1 MASNL
6 SQALRRVGGLTVQR
20 LVQGMNENNSG
31 ASGDLE
37 KSISFKVK
45 KARKGIDLDILM
57 LDYWEYVDGG
67 RPAGKRPPID
77 KIKEW
82 LTYPNTKSKLDSS
95 SSLSFTNIAE
105 VTSLAYIIA
114 KKIGEKGTEGTDFA
128 TNVFESPLIEK
139 ELPDIVLNAIY
150 EDASNAIDELITTF
164 E

>member
-20 LVQGMNENNSG
+20 LVQGINENNSG

-37 KSISFKVK
+37 KSVSFKVK
-45 KARKGIDLDILM
+45 TVPKGLDLDIIM

-67 RPAGKRPPID
+67 RPPGKRPPID

-82 LTYPNTKSKLDSS
+82 LTYPNTKSKLDSTA
-95 SSLSFTNIAE
+95 SLSFTNIAE

-114 KKIGEKGTEGTDFA
+114 KKIGEEGTEGTDFA
-128 TNVFESPLIEK
+128 TNVFESSLIEK
-139 ELPDIVLNAIY
+139 ELPDIVLNAVY
-150 EDASNAIDELITTF
+150 EDANNAIDELITTF
-164 E
+164 A